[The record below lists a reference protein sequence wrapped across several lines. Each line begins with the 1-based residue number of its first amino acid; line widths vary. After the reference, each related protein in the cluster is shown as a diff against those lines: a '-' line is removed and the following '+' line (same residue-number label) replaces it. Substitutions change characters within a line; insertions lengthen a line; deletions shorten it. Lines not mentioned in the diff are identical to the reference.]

1 MRVLVGVEDTEGART
16 ALRWA
21 AGFAQASGAS
31 LTVAEAWQYPSVPIF
46 ADERDYAG
54 VETMDERAVE
64 SARSIVSSVLGE
76 AALDTAGLDIEY
88 RALRGPAATAI
99 RQAAAESRTDLIVV
113 GARSASPLDRRLL
126 GSVSRSVAE
135 DATCPVAV
143 VPADLADTDGPIVV
157 GVDGSEH
164 ARRALDW
171 AAGAAKLSGSEV
183 VLVHGFGPYGA
194 ELPPEALADDK
205 EHGEHLV
212 AEYRDLLEAQGVA
225 HRSVVR
231 VHDARSLLER
241 VGEEEGARM
250 VVVGA
255 RGTGKLA
262 AMLLGS
268 VASYLV
274 LNLKRPTVIVHRER

>member
-1 MRVLVGVEDTEGART
+1 MRVLVGVEDTEGARA

-21 AGFAQASGAS
+21 AGFAAAAGGS
-31 LTVAEAWQYPSVPIF
+31 LVVVEAWQYPSVPIF

-54 VETMDERAVE
+54 VEQMDERAVE
-64 SARSIVSSVLGE
+64 SAREIVASVLGD
-76 AALDTAGLDIEY
+76 AAPDIEY

-99 RQAAAESRTDLIVV
+99 RQAAEELRADLIVV
-113 GARSASPLDRRLL
+113 GARSARPMDRRLL

-135 DATCPVAV
+135 DAPCPVAV
-143 VPADLADTDGPIVV
+143 VPADLSDTDGPVVV
-157 GVDGSEH
+157 GVDGSED
-164 ARRALDW
+164 ARRALEW
-171 AAGAAKLSGSEV
+171 AAVAAQRSSSEV

-205 EHGEHLV
+205 EHCEHLV
-212 AEYRDLLEAQGVA
+212 AEYHGTLEAQGVA

-231 VHDARSLLER
+231 VHDARSLLEK
-241 VGEEEGARM
+241 VGEEEHARM

-274 LNLKRPTVIVHRER
+274 LNLKRPTVIVHR

>member
-1 MRVLVGVEDTEGART
+1 MRILVGVEDTEGART

-21 AGFAQASGAS
+21 VGLAEAASAS
-31 LTVAEAWQYPSVPIF
+31 LVVAEAWQYPPVPIF

-54 VETMDERAVE
+54 VEVMDERAAD
-64 SARSIVSSVLGE
+64 SARSI
-76 AALDTAGLDIEY
+76 AASAVGDTGVDVEY

-99 RQAAAESRTDLIVV
+99 RQAADELRADLIVV

-135 DATCPVAV
+135 DAPCPVAV
-143 VPADLADTDGPIVV
+143 VPADLSDADGPIVV
-157 GVDGSEH
+157 GVDGS
-164 ARRALDW
+164 ADAQRALDW
-171 AAGAAKLSGSEV
+171 AAGAAKLSASEV

-212 AEYRDLLEAQGVA
+212 AEYHGTLEAQGVA

-231 VHDARSLLER
+231 VHDARSLLEK
-241 VGEEEGARM
+241 VGEEEHARM

-255 RGTGKLA
+255 RGTGRLA

-274 LNLKRPTVIVHRER
+274 LNLKRPTVIVHGER

>member
-1 MRVLVGVEDTEGART
+1 MRILVGVEDTEGARA

-21 AGFAQASGAS
+21 AQFAEAAAAE
-31 LTVAEAWQYPSVPIF
+31 LTVAVAWQYPAMPIF

-54 VETMDERAVE
+54 VEQMDERAVE
-64 SARSIVSSVLGE
+64 SARSIASSELGE
-76 AALDTAGLDIEY
+76 TTLDIDY
-88 RALRGPAATAI
+88 RALRGPAGTAI
-99 RQAAAESRTDLIVV
+99 RQAAAELRSDLIVV
-113 GARSASPLDRRLL
+113 GARSARPLDRRLL

-135 DATCPVAV
+135 DAPCAVAV
-143 VPADLADTDGPIVV
+143 VPADLSHTEGPIVV
-157 GVDGSEH
+157 GVDGSDD
-164 ARRALDW
+164 ARRALEW
-171 AAGAAKLSGSEV
+171 AAAAAKRSSSDV

-194 ELPPEALADDK
+194 ELPPQALADDK

-212 AEYRDLLEAQGVA
+212 AEYRDLLEQQGVA

-231 VHDARSLLER
+231 VNDARSLLEK
-241 VGEEEGARM
+241 VGEEEHARM

-255 RGTGKLA
+255 RGTGKIA

-274 LNLKRPTVIVHRER
+274 LNLKRPTIIVHRSD